1 MRLVF
6 LKKQTQSTRLWMA
19 SFVVDISL
27 FTDARRLAKS
37 IILSLQKFIGFR
49 RWVSIAL

>member
-1 MRLVF
+1 
-6 LKKQTQSTRLWMA
+6 
-19 SFVVDISL
+19 VVGISL
-27 FTDARRLAKS
+27 FIDVKQLAKS